1 MGQPRFHDD
10 PRPNRFP
17 SRAIPN
23 LVQRSANRSPH
34 RWYSDGITLS
44 DAERGEPVRSPS
56 ISSHVAPARSASAR
70 SAASATI
77 ALVVASLLW
86 GTTGTAASFLGGDVS
101 PIAIGACTM
110 SVGGILLFI
119 TSPRPALAAI
129 GNRAAQPWL
138 LLGALGVI
146 AYPLAFYSAMDLA
159 GVAIGNVVALGSGP
173 VFAAL
178 FEWLWERQRL
188 SRRGALST
196 VLAITGVVMLGI
208 FGHVDEGSDRASGGG
223 NVLAGVLL
231 GLLAGFAYALYTYS
245 STRVIRLGHSGRAA
259 MGATFGLGA
268 LGLLPVLLLTGAP
281 ILSSAT
287 NIGIAAYLAIGPM
300 FVAYV
305 FFGLGLGT
313 LRSSAVTTITL
324 LEPVVATVLAVIVV
338 GERLT
343 LVGWMSTLLILAGV
357 TILASARSAPKPP
370 IVTASRAAPTSE
382 APAPPGGPRLPE

>member
-1 MGQPRFHDD
+1 
-10 PRPNRFP
+10 
-17 SRAIPN
+17 
-23 LVQRSANRSPH
+23 
-34 RWYSDGITLS
+34 
-44 DAERGEPVRSPS
+44 
-56 ISSHVAPARSASAR
+56 
-70 SAASATI
+70 
-77 ALVVASLLW
+77 
-86 GTTGTAASFLGGDVS
+86 
-101 PIAIGACTM
+101 
-110 SVGGILLFI
+110 
-119 TSPRPALAAI
+119 
-129 GNRAAQPWL
+129 
-138 LLGALGVI
+138 
-146 AYPLAFYSAMDLA
+146 
-159 GVAIGNVVALGSGP
+159 
-173 VFAAL
+173 
-178 FEWLWERQRL
+178 
-188 SRRGALST
+188 
-196 VLAITGVVMLGI
+196 
-208 FGHVDEGSDRASGGG
+208 
-223 NVLAGVLL
+223 VLAGVLL

-281 ILSSAT
+281 ILSSAI

-313 LRSSAVTTITL
+313 LRSSAVTTVTL